1 MEAPVMNPSF
11 SDIVTIFSIILG
23 VTGALALAVSYL
35 FWKKLQDIETSLQA
49 IKNNNDSEHTRLDT
63 GNDSEH
69 KRLDVQYHQLND
81 RVYDIAKD
89 LGNKL
94 DGEIKLRMEKHE
106 ELAKR
111 VFTDVGQVK
120 EDLSDLSVTVSGFSG
135 SYVTRSEFIQHSQE
149 NIGFLEKLAK
159 NQKS

>member
-1 MEAPVMNPSF
+1 MNPSF
-11 SDIVTIFSIILG
+11 SDIVTIFSIVVG
-23 VTGALALAVSYL
+23 VTGVLAATVSIM
-35 FWKKLQDIETSLQA
+35 FWKKLQDIEASLQT
-49 IKNNNDSEHTRLDT
+49 IKSNNDTEHIRLDID
-63 GNDSEH
+63 NDSEH
-69 KRLDVQYHQLND
+69 KRLDVQHHQLND

-120 EDLSDLSVTVSGFSG
+120 EDLSDLSVTISGFSG

-149 NIGFLEKLAK
+149 NIGFLEKIVK

>member
-1 MEAPVMNPSF
+1 MNPSF

-35 FWKKLQDIETSLQA
+35 FWKKLQDIESSIQE
-49 IKNNNDSEHTRLDT
+49 IKT

-69 KRLDVQYHQLND
+69 KRLDTQYHQLND
-81 RVYDIAKD
+81 RVYDIAKEI
-89 LGNKL
+89 NIKL
-94 DGEIKLRMEKHE
+94 DTEIKSRMEKHE

-111 VFTDVGQVK
+111 VFTEVGQVK

-149 NIGFLEKLAK
+149 NIGFLEKIATK
-159 NQKS
+159 SQKS